1 MWKMWK
7 CIRTMCPRSK
17 KNKPKFYDLPIA
29 TNQYDKILLFQ
40 EKDWKAPIEEDY
52 VRKE

>member
-1 MWKMWK
+1 MKNVEVYK
-7 CIRTMCPRSK
+7 NYVLTFQK
-17 KNKPKFYDLPIA
+17 KKPKFYDLPIA

-40 EKDWKAPIEEDY
+40 EKDWKSPIEEDY